1 MSDKVFY
8 LLLYVNA
15 MLIARPNITIIQEV
29 KELLKFEFDMKKL
42 GVTKNVLGIS
52 IPRNIINLE
61 MKLS

>member
-1 MSDKVFY
+1 
-8 LLLYVNA
+8 